1 MDIHHIDGG
10 GGHQD
15 RARRRAP
22 LAGVFSPAIDSGFG
36 EAIMDVFVLI
46 LLIVAAVC
54 FGLAAFNIVARLNL
68 IALGLLASVLAM
80 LLSAVEQLG

>member
-1 MDIHHIDGG
+1 
-10 GGHQD
+10 
-15 RARRRAP
+15 
-22 LAGVFSPAIDSGFG
+22 
-36 EAIMDVFVLI
+36 MDVFVLI